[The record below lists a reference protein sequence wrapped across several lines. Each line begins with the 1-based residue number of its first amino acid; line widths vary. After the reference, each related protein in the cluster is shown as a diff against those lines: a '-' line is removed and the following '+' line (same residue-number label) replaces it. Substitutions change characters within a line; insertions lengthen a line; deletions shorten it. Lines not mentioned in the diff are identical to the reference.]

1 MFYERRD
8 LGLKFEKT
16 FSMYAPLKL
25 GIKSRSMSK
34 KKRRSM
40 DLRTLMTSGRKNHG
54 HSEKKKTMR
63 AQGLVAKA
71 KKNWRKYEIV
81 YANVHIY

>member
-40 DLRTLMTSGRKNHG
+40 DLRTLMTSGRKITVIA
-54 HSEKKKTMR
+54 KKKTMR